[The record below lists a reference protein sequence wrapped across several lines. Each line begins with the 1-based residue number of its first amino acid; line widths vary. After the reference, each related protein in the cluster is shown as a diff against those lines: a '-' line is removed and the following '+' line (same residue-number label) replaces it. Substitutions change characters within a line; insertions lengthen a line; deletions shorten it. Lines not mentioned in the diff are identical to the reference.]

1 MKAPMRLPV
10 LLSLCVLTALSS
22 LALRAQAP
30 APPWREQG
38 LVHTRRSPHARL
50 HDVPVR
56 AVTMDEGFWSG
67 RMRANVERSIP
78 TLLALFEQKGIVDNF
93 RRLGG
98 TSTAPRRGPL
108 FTDSD
113 LYKWMEAA
121 AIALQSRDDAT
132 WRATLGRLSEDIAR
146 AQEASGY
153 VNTYWTGDRASRRF
167 TEQVTGHEE
176 YCLGHLLQAG
186 IARYRADGD
195 TRLLDVGRKMADSFV
210 ARFGP
215 DKDPLFTGHPE
226 LELAM
231 IELYRTTGERKYLE
245 FAGYLLGGNEA
256 ARLKLR
262 PRDVAY
268 TFSGVPFTTRTH
280 YEGHAV
286 RAMYASVGA
295 ADYYM
300 ETGDA
305 AYLATLQRL
314 WDDLTGT
321 KMYVTG
327 GVGSRAQGETF
338 GDPYELPNTQAY
350 GESCAAIGNML
361 LNWRLLLITGE
372 ARYADVMERALYN
385 GVNSGMSLDGTLYCY
400 RNPLESR
407 GEPIRNPWYDT
418 TCCPPNLQRT
428 LAALPGYLYSTA
440 ADGLYVHFF
449 HPSTLRWRLE
459 DGTPI
464 EVRQQTRY
472 PWAGDVD
479 VTVSPASR
487 TRFALRIRIPGWS
500 SSSAVTVNGS
510 PVASRVDA
518 GHYVAITRDWAPGD
532 RVRVSLD
539 MTVQEVAAHPQ
550 VRENTG
556 RVAVQRGPL
565 VYAMEQQDQPTPS
578 PLAQLVITGQGTW
591 GVEER
596 ADLLG
601 GVTVLTHAGAVL
613 PDGGIPLYRPSSAA
627 LPIARTPVPLTF
639 IPYYAWANREP
650 QAMAVWIT
658 RK

>member
-1 MKAPMRLPV
+1 
-10 LLSLCVLTALSS
+10 
-22 LALRAQAP
+22 
-30 APPWREQG
+30 
-38 LVHTRRSPHARL
+38 
-50 HDVPVR
+50 
-56 AVTMDEGFWSG
+56 
-67 RMRANVERSIP
+67 
-78 TLLALFEQKGIVDNF
+78 
-93 RRLGG
+93 
-98 TSTAPRRGPL
+98 
-108 FTDSD
+108 
-113 LYKWMEAA
+113 
-121 AIALQSRDDAT
+121 
-132 WRATLGRLSEDIAR
+132 
-146 AQEASGY
+146 
-153 VNTYWTGDRASRRF
+153 
-167 TEQVTGHEE
+167 
-176 YCLGHLLQAG
+176 
-186 IARYRADGD
+186 
-195 TRLLDVGRKMADSFV
+195 
-210 ARFGP
+210 
-215 DKDPLFTGHPE
+215 
-226 LELAM
+226 
-231 IELYRTTGERKYLE
+231 
-245 FAGYLLGGNEA
+245 
-256 ARLKLR
+256 
-262 PRDVAY
+262 
-268 TFSGVPFTTRTH
+268 
-280 YEGHAV
+280 
-286 RAMYASVGA
+286 MYASVGA